1 LLGKSLIE
9 TKPTNFKIAATYI
22 GEYPMEDLSDIKYT
36 TLDIRDH
43 DGNERLFKEFKP
55 NVIIHTAGIGS
66 PDYAEQHKEETWDIN
81 IGGTMDILSLCQK
94 NKARLVYISS
104 NGVYDGERAPYSEK
118 NKPEPVNYY
127 GELKLKAEKIIMKS
141 SVSYAIVRPILM
153 YGWNHSFERSNIV
166 THALKM
172 IESGLTVHVYDDVFI
187 TPLYSIECGKAIWK
201 IIKENKSDVF
211 NIAGAERVSI
221 YQMIKKLA
229 VIFDRNEDLVK
240 PVQQGFFNELVRRP
254 RDTSFTTD
262 KMQSVLHIKPLTL
275 LEGLTAMKANRKQ

>member
-1 LLGKSLIE
+1 MLGKSLIE